1 MKTIK
6 ILMIQVDGPID
17 IYGRFSHT
25 FLGRLDLETAVLN
38 SLILVFCVW
47 ALINTYKYLT
57 VKCGITTEWLVN
69 YLITMPQLNDLWK
82 FIQCKIYGRFRH
94 SRTKFMFAWAIQSI
108 ASGIFCCCHCS
119 CRQIALHYASAL
131 NVELH
136 DLADGTCIYDQLRL
150 VPTNVTL
157 DQSSKASK
165 IINFVWND
173 SANFVVQK
181 SIIVYPS
188 LRDWLNVYAMCEF
201 Y

>member
-108 ASGIFCCCHCS
+108 ASDIFCCCHCS

-136 DLADGTCIYDQLRL
+136 LSYTQWFGSWYMHLRPIEISSDQCN
-150 VPTNVTL
+150 TW
-157 DQSSKASK
+157 S
-165 IINFVWND
+165 II
-173 SANFVVQK
+173 K
-181 SIIVYPS
+181 SIRNHQFCVKWQ
-188 LRDWLNVYAMCEF
+188 R
-201 Y
+201 